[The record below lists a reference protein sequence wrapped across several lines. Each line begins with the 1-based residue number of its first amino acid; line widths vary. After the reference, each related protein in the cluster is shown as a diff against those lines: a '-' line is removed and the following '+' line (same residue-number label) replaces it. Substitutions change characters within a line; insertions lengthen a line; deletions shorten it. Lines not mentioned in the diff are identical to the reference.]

1 MWVRNLFFVGLILAG
16 VAALGVTLYPPAR
29 PSRVRHF
36 DAGEFQQS
44 SFVDTVAGVNG
55 AINRTI
61 AEMELKPAPAAP
73 ELPVLR
79 RLSLALTGTIP
90 SLQEIRQ
97 LEAQPAEERVQRWLT
112 GIFQDRRYADYLA
125 ERLARA
131 YVGTEDGPFIVFR
144 RRRFVLWLSDQLA
157 RNRPYDEL
165 VRELIAA
172 DGVWTDRPAVNFI
185 TVTKEDG
192 KDPNAERLAGRVTRA
207 FLGIRVDCA
216 QCHNHPFQKWKQHDF
231 QGLAAFFGQ
240 VHQGTVG
247 IYDGPGEYTVENRK
261 TGAKETVEPDVPFLK
276 ELVPSA
282 GTRRERLARWV
293 TDRQNPYF
301 ARATVNRVWALLFG
315 RPLVDPVDDLG
326 SVGEVPPALHLL
338 ADDFTAHGYDLQHLV
353 RVIAAT
359 EAFGRD
365 SAADHEITEAHERTW
380 AAFPLTRLRP
390 EQVAGSLLQAA
401 SIETI
406 SGHSNVLVRLGFY
419 QGEADF
425 VKRYGDT
432 GEDEFDGRGG
442 TIPQRLLLMNGKVVK
457 NKTKP
462 DLPNASWRLARLA
475 PDDRTAVEAA
485 YLAVL
490 TRRPTQEEMAHFQQR
505 LAGTTGAER
514 AERLEDLYWTL
525 VNATEFSW
533 NH

>member
-1 MWVRNLFFVGLILAG
+1 MWLRNLFFIGLVLAG
-16 VAALGVTLYPPAR
+16 ITALGVTLYPPAR
-29 PSRVRHF
+29 PPRVRNF

-44 SFVDTVAGVNG
+44 SFVATVGKVNG
-55 AINRTI
+55 AINQTI
-61 AEMELKPAPAAP
+61 AEVELKPAPPAP
-73 ELPVLR
+73 ELAVIR

-97 LEAQPAEERVQRWLT
+97 LEAQPPEERLQWWLS
-112 GIFQDRRYADYLA
+112 GMFQERRCADYLA

-131 YVGTEDGPFIVFR
+131 YVGTEDGPFIAFR

-157 RNRPYDEL
+157 RNRPYDDL

-185 TVTKEDG
+185 TVTKVEN
-192 KDPNAERLAGRVTRA
+192 KDVNPERLAGRVTRA

-240 VHQGTVG
+240 VHFGGVG
-247 IYDGPGEYTVENRK
+247 IYDSTGEYTVENRK
-261 TGAKETVEPDVPFLK
+261 TGAHETVEPDVPFLK
-276 ELVPSA
+276 ELVPST
-282 GTRRERLARWV
+282 GTRRERLARWL
-293 TDRQNPYF
+293 TDPRNPYF

-315 RPLVDPVDDLG
+315 RPLVEPVDDLG
-326 SVGEVPPALHLL
+326 SVGEVPPVLQLL
-338 ADDFTAHGYDLQHLV
+338 ADDFTAHGYDLQHLI
-353 RVIAAT
+353 RTIAAT

-365 SAADHEITEAHERTW
+365 SAAEHEITEAHEKVW

-390 EQVAGSLLQAA
+390 EQVAGSVLQAS

-406 SGHSNVLVRLGFY
+406 SSHSPVLVRLGFY
-419 QGEADF
+419 QNEADF
-425 VKRYGDT
+425 IKRYGDT

-442 TIPQRLLLMNGKVVK
+442 TIPQRLLLMNGQVVK
-457 NKTKP
+457 NKTKQ
-462 DLPNASWRLARLA
+462 DLPNASSRIATLA
-475 PDDRTAVEAA
+475 PDDRTAVECT

-490 TRRPTQEEMAHFQQR
+490 TRRPTPEELAHFQQR
-505 LAGTTGAER
+505 LAGTTGTER

-525 VNATEFSW
+525 FNSTEFSW